1 LPDGWL
7 LKSPADSR
15 FCAYGGYLSFLLASD
30 SGLVPL
36 TKRISIKTNKKDYQ
50 TMTRFG
56 IIVIAGIL
64 LAGCA
69 APKTWVATGGSRA
82 DGVVT
87 LAYDVGLFESAVVDE
102 QQAISEATS
111 RCAVWG
117 YTGAVAFGG
126 TLSTCLNSDCTASR
140 ISKDYQCT
148 NDTQ

>member
-1 LPDGWL
+1 
-7 LKSPADSR
+7 
-15 FCAYGGYLSFLLASD
+15 
-30 SGLVPL
+30 
-36 TKRISIKTNKKDYQ
+36 
-50 TMTRFG
+50 MTRFG

>member
-1 LPDGWL
+1 MKQIVIL
-7 LKSPADSR
+7 
-15 FCAYGGYLSFLLASD
+15 
-30 SGLVPL
+30 
-36 TKRISIKTNKKDYQ
+36 
-50 TMTRFG
+50 
-56 IIVIAGIL
+56 VIAGIF

-87 LAYDVGLFESAVVDE
+87 LAYDEGLFESAVVDE
-102 QQAISEATS
+102 QQAIREARS

-126 TLSTCLNSDCTASR
+126 AISTCLDSDCYSRR